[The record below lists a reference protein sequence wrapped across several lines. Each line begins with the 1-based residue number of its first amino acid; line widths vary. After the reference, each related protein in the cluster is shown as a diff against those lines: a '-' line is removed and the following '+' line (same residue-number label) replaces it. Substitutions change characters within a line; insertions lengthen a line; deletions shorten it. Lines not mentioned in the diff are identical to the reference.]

1 MNLLWI
7 FLIVVDSF
15 VPDSVLYAQL
25 KAIKSAK
32 REMHLRRRN
41 PDSPTTARNTGF
53 HNMFKDTFFKFKN
66 GTNSF

>member
-41 PDSPTTARNTGF
+41 HDISTTRNATLY
-53 HNMFKDTFFKFKN
+53 NKFKDTFFR
-66 GTNSF
+66 T